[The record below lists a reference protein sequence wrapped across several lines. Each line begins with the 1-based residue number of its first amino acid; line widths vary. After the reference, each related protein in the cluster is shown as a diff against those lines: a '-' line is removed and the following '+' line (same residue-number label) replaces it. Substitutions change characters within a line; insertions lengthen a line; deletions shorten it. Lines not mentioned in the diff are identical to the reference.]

1 MDKVHAKWIFGK
13 SSVNEARGRSASR
26 PCCRPLAATNPASLP
41 WRVDVPG
48 VEVGAPDGALQWPH
62 FHVDGNVFPTWN
74 GANCFI
80 QCGNQVCVVLDQH
93 NIMDWAIGGI
103 DMSMGK
109 YAGIDCIQY
118 VDLTWRR
125 VETCLILIA
134 CLYLAAFPP
143 RQSRPQMAAGPPLPL
158 LGHGDR
164 VQVRLQNRDL
174 PPEPLPHHHS
184 HPDLP
189 AKRPA
194 EQNSH
199 GPLSPTLEL
208 PERASARFDLLRNG
222 DQSGEWMGAVG
233 DAPFAGMRFQLPLEA
248 AVYWLQH
255 GLMLIVPSYLL
266 RLGGVYTV
274 EPVKT
279 IQWNVLAYSLL
290 VAYHFTVLQGVSLLT
305 NINMN
310 HIMCPLEADPF
321 RGQLFRT
328 AVFFHQ
334 GLLCP
339 TVCKAYVLL
348 ANYFLIKF
356 N

>member
-1 MDKVHAKWIFGK
+1 MRTHPDVLDALDYP
-13 SSVNEARGRSASR
+13 SR
-26 PCCRPLAATNPASLP
+26 IPSLP

-134 CLYLAAFPP
+134 CLYLFLWSFPQARP
-143 RQSRPQMAAGPPLPL
+143 PSLRDRAGRRWLLALLCLCWGMEIGFKCASRTGIYLLNPCHITTAIQIYLLSAPPSKTVTALFRLHLNYLNGPL
-158 LGHGDR
+158 LALIFYETETR
-164 VQVRLQNRDL
+164 V
-174 PPEPLPHHHS
+174 
-184 HPDLP
+184 
-189 AKRPA
+189 
-194 EQNSH
+194 
-199 GPLSPTLEL
+199 
-208 PERASARFDLLRNG
+208 
-222 DQSGEWMGAVG
+222 
-233 DAPFAGMRFQLPLEA
+233 LPLEA

-305 NINMN
+305 NVNMN